1 MEYAIQTFGC
11 KVNQYESAVISE
23 GMIKKGFTKAE
34 DIRKADI
41 VIINS
46 CSVTEQSDK
55 KACQL
60 IRKLKNGNPDCIIA
74 LCGCF
79 PQAFK
84 SEAEKSGAYIITG
97 TEDKDKLPDI
107 IYNYV
112 QSSQKDVLS
121 GVSELTD
128 HLCFNDMPL
137 SDMGKTRAF
146 IKIEDGCDRYCAYC
160 IIPYARG
167 KVRSRSIEDIIKET
181 EFQVKCGHKEM
192 VAVGINLSLYGSDI
206 GLRLADAIHAIC
218 SVDSVER
225 VRLSSLEPELITEED
240 IIRLSNEPKLCP
252 HFHLALQSGCE
263 ATLKRMNRHY
273 TPDEYYKIVEN
284 LRRYFPG
291 CSVTTDIMVGFAG
304 ETDEEFEESIA
315 FCEKVGFAAM
325 HVFTYSVRSGTEAAE
340 RSDFVSPDVA
350 AVRYKKMSELA
361 ARMKTE
367 YFKNTVGKIKQVLI
381 QKRESESYANGLTPE
396 YVPVRIY
403 NCDAKKHDIL
413 TIKVTSAQ
421 KNEFCVGEVQ
431 KVL

>member
-1 MEYAIQTFGC
+1 MEYAVQTFGC

-23 GMIKKGFTKAE
+23 GMIKKGFTKA
-34 DIRKADI
+34 DNPKSADI

-60 IRKLKNGNPDCIIA
+60 IRKLKNGNPACIIA

-84 SEAEKSGAYIITG
+84 ADAEKSGADIIIG
-97 TEDKDKLPDI
+97 TENKDSLPEI

-112 QSSQKDVLS
+112 QSSQKDVFS
-121 GVSELTD
+121 DVTELTD
-128 HLCFNDMPL
+128 KLCFNDMPL

-167 KVRSRSIEDIIKET
+167 KVRSRAIEDIIKET
-181 EFQVKCGHKEM
+181 KFQVGCGHKEM
-192 VAVGINLSLYGSDI
+192 VLVGINLSLYGSDT
-206 GLRLADAIHAIC
+206 GLRLADAVHAVC
-218 SVDSVER
+218 GVEGVER

-240 IIRLSNEPKLCP
+240 IKRLSEEPKLCP
-252 HFHLALQSGCE
+252 HFHLALQSGCD

-273 TPDEYYKIVEN
+273 TADEYYIIVEN

-304 ETDEEFEESIA
+304 ETDSEFEESLA

-325 HVFTYSVRSGTEAAE
+325 HVFTYSVRSGTAAAQ
-340 RSDFVSPDVA
+340 RSDFVSPETA
-350 AVRYKKMSELA
+350 AIRYKRMSELA

-367 YFKNTVGKIKQVLI
+367 YFAATVGRTRPVLI

-421 KNEFCVGEVQ
+421 KNEFCIGEEE

>member
-1 MEYAIQTFGC
+1 MKYAVQTFGC
-11 KVNQYESAVISE
+11 KVNQYESAVISK
-23 GMIKKGFTKAE
+23 GMTDKGFTKSE

-60 IRKLKNGNPDCIIA
+60 IRKLKNGNSDCIIA

-79 PQAFK
+79 PQAFR
-84 SEAEKSGAYIITG
+84 SEAEKSGADIITG

-112 QSSQKDVLS
+112 QSTQKDVFTDIK
-121 GVSELTD
+121 ELTD
-128 HLCFNDMPL
+128 RLCFNNMPL

-181 EFQVKCGHKEM
+181 DFQVKCGHKEM
-192 VAVGINLSLYGSDI
+192 VLVGINLSLYGSDI
-206 GLRLADAIHAIC
+206 GLRLADAVHAIC
-218 SVDSVER
+218 SVDGVER
-225 VRLSSLEPELITEED
+225 VRLSSLEPELIIEED
-240 IIRLSNEPKLCP
+240 IKRLSNEPKLCP

-263 ATLKRMNRHY
+263 TTLKRMNRHY
-273 TPDEYYKIVEN
+273 TPGEYYKIVET
-284 LRRYFPG
+284 LRKYFPD
-291 CSVTTDIMVGFAG
+291 CSITTDIMVGFAG
-304 ETDEEFEESIA
+304 ETDSEFEESLA

-325 HVFTYSVRSGTEAAE
+325 HVFTYSVRSGTAAAE
-340 RSDFVSPDVA
+340 RSDFVSPELA
-350 AVRYKKMSELA
+350 AVRYKRMSELA
-361 ARMKTE
+361 SKMKTE
-367 YFKNTVGKIKQVLI
+367 YFSKMIGKTRQVLI

>member
-23 GMIKKGFTKAE
+23 GMIKNGFTKADNPKLAE
-34 DIRKADI
+34 I

-60 IRKLKNGNPDCIIA
+60 IRKLKNNNQDCIIA

-84 SEAEKSGAYIITG
+84 ADAEKSGADIIIG
-97 TEDKDKLPDI
+97 TENKDKLPDI

-112 QSSQKDVLS
+112 QSSQKDVYS
-121 GVSELTD
+121 DISELTD
-128 HLCFNDMPL
+128 RLCFNDMPL

-167 KVRSRSIEDIIKET
+167 KVRSRTLDNIIKET
-181 EFQVKCGHKEM
+181 EYQVSCGHKEM
-192 VAVGINLSLYGSDI
+192 VLVGINLSLYGSDI
-206 GLRLADAIHAIC
+206 GLRLADAVHAVC
-218 SVDSVER
+218 KVPGVER

-240 IIRLSNEPKLCP
+240 IKRLSEEPKLCP

-273 TPDEYYKIVEN
+273 TPDEYYSIVEN
-284 LRRYFPG
+284 LRRYFPD
-291 CSVTTDIMVGFAG
+291 CSITTDVMVGFAG
-304 ETDEEFEESIA
+304 ETDNEFEESLA
-315 FCEKVGFAAM
+315 FCKKVGFAAM
-325 HVFTYSVRSGTEAAE
+325 HVFTYSVRSGTAAAE
-340 RSDFVSPDVA
+340 RKDFVAPETA
-350 AVRYKKMSELA
+350 ATRYKRMSELA
-361 ARMKTE
+361 AEMKTE
-367 YFKNTVGKIKQVLI
+367 YFKGMIGKTRQVLI
-381 QKRESESYANGLTPE
+381 QKRKSESYANGLTPE

-421 KNEFCVGEVQ
+421 KNEFCVGETE
-431 KVL
+431 KAL

>member
-11 KVNQYESAVISE
+11 KVNQYESAVISR
-23 GMIKKGFTKAE
+23 GMTEKGFTKADNLKE
-34 DIRKADI
+34 ADI

-60 IRKLKNGNPDCIIA
+60 IRKLKNSDPTCIIA

-84 SEAEKSGAYIITG
+84 ENAEKSGADIIIG
-97 TEDKDKLPDI
+97 TENKDGLPDI

-112 QSSQKDVLS
+112 QSSQKDVFS
-121 GVSELTD
+121 DISELTD
-128 HLCFNDMPL
+128 RLCFNNMPL

-146 IKIEDGCDRYCAYC
+146 IKIEDGCDRYCSYC

-167 KVRSRSIEDIIKET
+167 RVRSRAIEDIIKET
-181 EFQVKCGHKEM
+181 EFQVSCGHKEM
-192 VAVGINLSLYGSDI
+192 VLVGINLSLYGSDI
-206 GLRLADAIHAIC
+206 GLRLADAVHAVC
-218 SVDSVER
+218 DVDGVER
-225 VRLSSLEPELITEED
+225 VRLSSLEPEFITKED
-240 IIRLSNEPKLCP
+240 IERLSREPKLCP

-273 TPDEYYKIVEN
+273 TPDEYYEIVKN
-284 LRRYFPG
+284 LRSFFPD
-291 CSVTTDIMVGFAG
+291 CSITTDVMVGFAG
-304 ETDEEFEESIA
+304 ETDSEFEESLS

-325 HVFTYSVRSGTEAAE
+325 HVFTYSVRSGTAAAE
-340 RSDFVSPDVA
+340 RNDFVAPQIA
-350 AVRYKKMSELA
+350 AVRYKRMSELA
-361 ARMKTE
+361 AKMKTE
-367 YFKNTVGKIKQVLI
+367 YFQSMVGKTRQVLI

-421 KNEFCVGEVQ
+421 KNEFCVGKVQ
-431 KVL
+431 KAL